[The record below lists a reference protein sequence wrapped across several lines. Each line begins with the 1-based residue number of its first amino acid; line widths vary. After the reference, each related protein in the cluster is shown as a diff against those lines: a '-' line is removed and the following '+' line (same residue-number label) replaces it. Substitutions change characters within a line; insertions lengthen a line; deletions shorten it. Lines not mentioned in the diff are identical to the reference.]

1 MSVMCSGIQCS
12 SFLECLLDILAQRQR
27 MHSIIML
34 ILVSFGEFISS
45 EM

>member
-1 MSVMCSGIQCS
+1 MSVMRSGIQCS
-12 SFLECLLDILAQRQR
+12 SFLECRLDILPQGQR
-27 MHSIIML
+27 MDLIIVL